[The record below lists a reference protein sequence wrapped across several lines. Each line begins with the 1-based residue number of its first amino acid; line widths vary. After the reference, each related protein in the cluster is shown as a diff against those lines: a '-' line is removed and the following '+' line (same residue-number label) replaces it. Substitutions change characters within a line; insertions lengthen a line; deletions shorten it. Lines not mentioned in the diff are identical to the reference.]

1 MASDIILEGGVMA
14 TEYPEW
20 VLKHKKP
27 GTAIYAIR
35 GKYYLYEST
44 SQWNPEKKRAQHKT
58 GKYLGRITEDGF
70 VLPKAKKNDDKP
82 INIQVKEYGL
92 STFIEKEMDGDIKIL
107 QEIFPEDYQRIIV
120 MAMARLIHQAPL
132 KNMQFVYEHS
142 FFSEI
147 YPDLTMNDK
156 VLGTFIRDI
165 GKDRARNVQY
175 LKNFIKAEE
184 TLLVDVTSLI
194 SQSDNLEMA
203 QVGYNSQRI
212 YDPQINLLCIVSATS
227 HRPIYYRM
235 VPGNIREISA
245 FKLSVIESG
254 IKDVIAIG
262 DKGFYSKDNV
272 DAMLREK
279 MHFILPLRRNIGM
292 IDYSPVEVTQKMG
305 FDGTFRHQNRHIW
318 HHKHEVDGM
327 NLHLFLDDRLRS
339 EEEKDYL
346 DRVDDKK
353 DDKYTLE
360 GYREHYNRFG
370 TLAILTNK
378 TDLTSQ
384 QIYEYYK
391 SRNEI
396 EVMFDE
402 MKTVLKMDTTY
413 MQHPEALEGWMFINF
428 IALTWFYALY
438 RRLLEKEMLKK
449 NSPMDILKRLNEV
462 KRVKIDGKWHQA
474 ETTSN
479 IKAVMS
485 NLGIDIT

>member
-1 MASDIILEGGVMA
+1 MAA
-14 TEYPEW
+14 EYPEW

-27 GTAIYAIR
+27 GTAIYPIR

-44 SQWNPEKKRAQHKT
+44 SQWDPEKKRAKHKT
-58 GKYLGRITEDGF
+58 GKYLGRITEEGF
-70 VLPKAKKNDDKP
+70 IPPKAKKNDGEP
-82 INIQVKEYGL
+82 VNIQVKEYGL
-92 STFIEKEMDGDIKIL
+92 STFIEKEMANDIEKL
-107 QEIFPEDYQRIIV
+107 TEIFPEEYKTIIV
-120 MAMARLIHQAPL
+120 MALARLLHQAPL

-142 FFSEI
+142 FLSEI
-147 YPDLTMNDK
+147 YPNLTMNDK
-156 VLGTFIRDI
+156 ALGTLLRDI
-165 GKDRARNVQY
+165 GRDRARNVSY

-184 TLLVDVTSLI
+184 TLLVDVTNLI
-194 SQSDNLEMA
+194 SQSDNLDMA

-212 YDPQINLLCIVSATS
+212 YDPQINLLCIFSATS

-245 FKLSVIESG
+245 FRLSMIESG

-262 DKGFYSKDNV
+262 DKGFYSKANV
-272 DAMLREK
+272 DAMNSEN
-279 MHFILPLRRNIGM
+279 MHFILPLRRNLSL
-292 IDYSPVEVTQKMG
+292 IDYSPVEVSQKMG
-305 FDGTFRHQNRHIW
+305 FEGTFRYENRHIW

-327 NLHLFLDDRLRS
+327 TLHLFLDDRLRS

-346 DRVDDKK
+346 DRVDDNV

-370 TLAILTNK
+370 TLAILTNRN
-378 TDLTSQ
+378 DLTSK
-384 QIYEYYK
+384 QIYEHYK

-413 MQHPEALEGWMFINF
+413 MQNPDALEGWMFVNF

-449 NSPMDILKRLNEV
+449 NSPMDIIKRLNEV
-462 KRVKIDGKWHQA
+462 KKVKIDGKWHYA

-479 IKAVMS
+479 IKALMS
-485 NLGIDIT
+485 KLGIDIT